1 MKTEPI
7 TPFLSFIFYVLC
19 LILHTIHWWAES
31 STVIPAEVYVVSYI
45 SSEQTLR
52 RAMDKEK
59 KARRLGGT
67 CLTAARGKGAVLGM
81 AVMLAALLR

>member
-1 MKTEPI
+1 M
-7 TPFLSFIFYVLC
+7 
-19 LILHTIHWWAES
+19 
-31 STVIPAEVYVVSYI
+31 YVVSYI
-45 SSEQTLR
+45 SSEQTSQ
-52 RAMDKEK
+52 RAMNKEK